1 MFIIGTVAGG
11 ECDLPNGNWRL
22 LRKAIT
28 LITLSLSHC
37 PHASIYQTGGLRS
50 SFDSPKTNG
59 NRVRTQSTPTLRG
72 SKEKAGCAG
81 WVVCL
86 LAHLDAH
93 LADRTT
99 VRVCDRAD
107 KLGRKTEIGV
117 LWIMSG
123 IVHHRSSSSVVSPS
137 LVYLAKNQECSV
149 QLDPAPSSPPLFPI
163 IATAPSMTEDW
174 FDRRPF
180 NETVTPG
187 KRLCQPRDFASQRF

>member
-28 LITLSLSHC
+28 LITLPLLLPTSFNLSNW
-37 PHASIYQTGGLRS
+37 GLRS
-50 SFDSPKTNG
+50 SFDLPKTNG

-72 SKEKAGCAG
+72 SKEKAGCAR

-99 VRVCDRAD
+99 VRVCDRAVARQKD
-107 KLGRKTEIGV
+107 GDRGLVDNERDSAPPVQFLSREP
-117 LWIMSG
+117 LPRLSG
-123 IVHHRSSSSVVSPS
+123 EESGMLCSTRSSSFFFSSVPHHCHSS
-137 LVYLAKNQECSV
+137 INDRGLV
-149 QLDPAPSSPPLFPI
+149 
-163 IATAPSMTEDW
+163 
-174 FDRRPF
+174 
-180 NETVTPG
+180 
-187 KRLCQPRDFASQRF
+187 

>member
-28 LITLSLSHC
+28 LITLPLLLPTSFNLSNW
-37 PHASIYQTGGLRS
+37 GLRS

-81 WVVCL
+81 WVVVYL

-99 VRVCDRAD
+99 VRVCDRAH

-137 LVYLAKNQECSV
+137 LVYLARNQECSV
-149 QLDPAPSSPPLFPI
+149 QLDPAPSSSPLFPI

-174 FDRRPF
+174 FDHRPF

>member
-28 LITLSLSHC
+28 LITLPLLLPTSINLSNW
-37 PHASIYQTGGLRS
+37 GLRS

-59 NRVRTQSTPTLRG
+59 NRIRTQSTPTLRG
-72 SKEKAGCAG
+72 SKEKAGCAR

-137 LVYLAKNQECSV
+137 LVYLARNQECSV
-149 QLDPAPSSPPLFPI
+149 FNSIQLLLLLLLCSPSLPQLH
-163 IATAPSMTEDW
+163 
-174 FDRRPF
+174 
-180 NETVTPG
+180 
-187 KRLCQPRDFASQRF
+187 Q